1 MGISIPV
8 SPGELIDKLT
18 ILSVK
23 MAYVSDADRR
33 LKVTR
38 EYALLKQSW
47 DDSIY
52 AQRTEA
58 GIDALWSDLHDVNR
72 RLWHLEN
79 SARESDVRKNTELL
93 AGIARC
99 ISAENDL
106 RFRLKNTINILLD
119 SDLQEVKQH
128 GNP

>member
-1 MGISIPV
+1 MGINIPV

-18 ILSVK
+18 ILSIKGQSVQD
-23 MAYVSDADRR
+23 DAKR
-33 LKVTR
+33 LLLSR
-38 EYALLKQSW
+38 EYALLDQAW
-47 DDSIY
+47 NDSPYVKIMGPGV
-52 AQRTEA
+52 A
-58 GIDALWSDLHDVNR
+58 ALWSDLHDVNR
-72 RLWHLEN
+72 RLWHLED
-79 SARESDVRKNTELL
+79 SARDSDVKQNAELL